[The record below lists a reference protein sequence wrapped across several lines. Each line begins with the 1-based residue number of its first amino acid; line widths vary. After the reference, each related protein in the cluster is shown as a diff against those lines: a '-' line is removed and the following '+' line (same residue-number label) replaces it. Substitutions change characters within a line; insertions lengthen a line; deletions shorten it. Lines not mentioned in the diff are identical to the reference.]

1 MFFDVSDKL
10 NLIKCNI
17 EWKIYDLNLRKEF
30 FMNDQIMTS
39 KKFFNPICP
48 SVVWEL
54 RIIVK
59 NSYNSYHH
67 QTLISLMQVGLN
79 ESKVSVFAK
88 YSIYAYDIEGNRVH
102 ICFYS
107 KNFENKTESNRSE
120 IQLHK
125 ISQADGSVLL
135 YCEVEFVP
143 QNIKCEYNYD
153 QIANSQVEERNLIR
167 ELFMDRTLTDFV
179 IKIGDVKINVHRCI
193 LAQNSSVFLTM
204 FEQTDM
210 IEAKNGELE
219 ITDSS
224 PECFQALIEYFYL
237 GQISSSILENNVD
250 DLYAIAHKY
259 EVHTLMD
266 KCEIIMSSSIDETN
280 FARRCSYSQ
289 LYNLIAIEKACIKY
303 IVANRKNFLDSNE
316 WKEFKTKDKDF
327 ANHLMELALKTG

>member
-1 MFFDVSDKL
+1 MYESTST
-10 NLIKCNI
+10 
-17 EWKIYDLNLRKEF
+17 
-30 FMNDQIMTS
+30 TS
-39 KKFFNPICP
+39 KSQNSKHCSSLP
-48 SVVWEL
+48 SFL
-54 RIIVK
+54 
-59 NSYNSYHH
+59 
-67 QTLISLMQVGLN
+67 
-79 ESKVSVFAK
+79 FP
-88 YSIYAYDIEGNRVH
+88 
-102 ICFYS
+102 
-107 KNFENKTESNRSE
+107 
-120 IQLHK
+120 
-125 ISQADGSVLL
+125 GSVLL

-237 GQISSSILENNVD
+237 GQISSNILENNVD

-259 EVHTLMD
+259 EVHSLMD
-266 KCEIIMSSSIDETN
+266 KCEIIMASSIDETN

-303 IVANRKNFLDSNE
+303 IVASRKNFLDSNE
-316 WKEFKTKDKDF
+316 WKEFKTKNKDF

>member
-1 MFFDVSDKL
+1 
-10 NLIKCNI
+10 
-17 EWKIYDLNLRKEF
+17 
-30 FMNDQIMTS
+30 MNDQIMTS

-48 SVVWEL
+48 SVAWEL
-54 RIIVK
+54 QIIVK
-59 NSYNSYHH
+59 NSYY
-67 QTLISLMQVGLN
+67 QPLISLIQIGLN

-88 YSIYAYDIEGNRVH
+88 YNIYAYDNKGNRVN
-102 ICFYS
+102 ICSYLE
-107 KNFENKTESNRSE
+107 NFENKTESDKSE

-210 IEAKNGELE
+210 IEAKNVFTENLDK
-219 ITDSS
+219 I
-224 PECFQALIEYFYL
+224 P
-237 GQISSSILENNVD
+237 GQN
-250 DLYAIAHKY
+250 
-259 EVHTLMD
+259 
-266 KCEIIMSSSIDETN
+266 
-280 FARRCSYSQ
+280 
-289 LYNLIAIEKACIKY
+289 
-303 IVANRKNFLDSNE
+303 
-316 WKEFKTKDKDF
+316 
-327 ANHLMELALKTG
+327 

>member
-17 EWKIYDLNLRKEF
+17 EWKIYDLILRKEF

-48 SVVWEL
+48 SVAWEL
-54 RIIVK
+54 RINTK
-59 NSYNSYHH
+59 NSYN
-67 QTLISLMQVGLN
+67 QTMISLMQVGLN

-88 YSIYAYDIEGNRVH
+88 YKIYAYDIEGNR
-102 ICFYS
+102 
-107 KNFENKTESNRSE
+107 NFENKTESDKAE
-120 IQLHK
+120 IQLYK
-125 ISQADGSVLL
+125 ISHADGSVLL

-237 GQISSSILENNVD
+237 GQISSNILENNVD

-259 EVHTLMD
+259 EVHSLMD
-266 KCEIIMSSSIDETN
+266 KCEIIMASSIDKTN

-289 LYNLIAIEKACIKY
+289 LYNLITIEKACIKY
-303 IVANRKNFLDSNE
+303 IVASRKNFLDSNE
-316 WKEFKTKDKDF
+316 WKEFKTKNKDF